1 MVLQV
6 LGYTGADIARRLGGG
21 FMASC
26 GAEGE
31 GGCGVCEARE
41 CQGRGAAAV
50 QGGWHAIESYGL
62 LTESPLLLR
71 CYKSEQLKS
80 EQRKAC
86 NSRRL

>member
-1 MVLQV
+1 M

-62 LTESPLLLR
+62 ITEVAHRISVATPLLQKR
-71 CYKSEQLKS
+71 
-80 EQRKAC
+80 AT
-86 NSRRL
+86 